1 MTIKVAAYLQVGE
14 TDMKRFKNIL
24 IVCDETE
31 RLDGVLK
38 RGLWLAKANDARVTL
53 IDVVET
59 KPGDLSRHFSALPPT
74 RAAEIERQVMAH
86 YSQRLSEHAKAFR
99 SEGIEVREVVDQGI
113 PFISVIQRVL
123 SAGHDLVLKGDA
135 PHHPAQSFFASN
147 DMHLIR
153 KCPCPVWILQSRQP
167 RRTERILAAIDPD
180 TTDPAMVALNRTIL
194 ELAGSL
200 AARDESELHIVH
212 AWRLQEETALRRSRL
227 SISEDEVAAILT
239 AEGARLTGEMGILLA
254 GLPEVRDAA
263 KVAQIK
269 GVAGDVIPDYAHE
282 HNIDTIVMG
291 TVGRTGVAGFFI
303 GNTAETIL
311 GSVECSVLTVKPVEF
326 RSPVGLPA

>member
-1 MTIKVAAYLQVGE
+1 
-14 TDMKRFKNIL
+14 MKRFKNIL
-24 IVCDETE
+24 IVCDDTE
-31 RLDGVLK
+31 RLDTVLK
-38 RGLWLAKANDARVTL
+38 RGLWLAKANGARVTL
-53 IDVVET
+53 IDVIET
-59 KPGDLSRHFSALPPT
+59 RPGDLSRHFAALPPA
-74 RAAEIERQVMAH
+74 RSAEIERQVMAH
-86 YSQRLSEHAKAFR
+86 YSQRLAEHAKAFR
-99 SEGIEVREVVDQGI
+99 SEGIEVREVVEQGI

-123 SAGHDLVLKGDA
+123 AAGHDLVLKGDA
-135 PHHPAQSFFASN
+135 PHNPSQTFFASN

-180 TTDPAMVALNRTIL
+180 TTEPSMVALNTTIL
-194 ELAGSL
+194 ELAASL
-200 AARDESELHIVH
+200 ATRDEAELHVVH

-227 SISEDEVAAILT
+227 SIAEDEVASILA
-239 AEGARLTGEMGILLA
+239 AEEARLSAAMASLLE
-254 GLPEVRDAA
+254 GLPEVRAVA
-263 KVAQIK
+263 KIARIK

-282 HNIDTIVMG
+282 HRIDTIVMG

-311 GSVECSVLTVKPVEF
+311 SSVECSVLTVKPIEF